1 MSRTLVLGKS
11 DYERMKSLA
20 INGQT
25 IKETLT
31 RSQLQQTID
40 RKQALHE
47 KSLAETATWNHTIVG
62 NRAARLEA
70 KTLREEAREMELQRL
85 DLEEEEREAQ
95 ERQKMIA
102 KAKAMLYQ
110 NNDQVKTVRKGD
122 FLAEILRERD
132 AQKDFAGTRTTILAE
147 QDAMIDRMRMEA
159 ADREIQAEL
168 EKQEDMRA
176 DATTTAKTQLEQ
188 AAMKRALRKAQRQ
201 AELAEQSAINEDSA
215 AYFIE
220 EGAKVGKQKATMHK
234 FIADRTADIE
244 NTKQRKAEYR
254 KILELEQVRNKQY
267 LASKEKMT
275 TEWKAK
281 MLEVRRTKQAARTRM
296 ADTLKAETDN
306 RDEEENALIQKVM
319 EEKWRAEDEREVRKA
334 VARAENTKK
343 CSTHMQHTV
352 ALKQEAAVQRVA
364 SAKQQRA
371 QIEAE
376 NLKAI
381 EAEMAK
387 QTRRFNEAADVS
399 KTHLASVEKHK
410 LAVERETQAERQA
423 RIKMEADMEAEQT
436 AVIAYALSRKEAAI
450 QRGCTNLYPL
460 DIAIK
465 EVGPRV
471 AKPAPNLPS
480 VMTRKR
486 GNPYPGNSK
495 ARMGFIY

>member
-343 CSTHMQHTV
+343 CSTHMQ
-352 ALKQEAAVQRVA
+352 
-364 SAKQQRA
+364 
-371 QIEAE
+371 
-376 NLKAI
+376 
-381 EAEMAK
+381 
-387 QTRRFNEAADVS
+387 
-399 KTHLASVEKHK
+399 
-410 LAVERETQAERQA
+410 QA